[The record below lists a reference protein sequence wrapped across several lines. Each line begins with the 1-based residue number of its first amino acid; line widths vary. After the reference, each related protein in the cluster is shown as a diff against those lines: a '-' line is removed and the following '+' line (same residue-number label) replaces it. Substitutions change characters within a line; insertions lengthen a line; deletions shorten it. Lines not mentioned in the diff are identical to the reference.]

1 MQNEAG
7 KGNGPIQDFL
17 LTDIIGVDVV
27 LNGKRIGKLS
37 DIVVVDRDK
46 VAEVT
51 DIIVT
56 RPFGNHSL
64 IVPWPKVKS
73 MTAKVIVIDLENVT
87 KYEAEPPEGSILLK
101 DHILDKK
108 VLDMEDNIVE
118 IVYDLKLM
126 MKNNR
131 LYVTYVDSDKHAR
144 LRRVGMRRLAE
155 VMRKR
160 AGETEDV
167 MIPWFY
173 VQSMPTDLS
182 SFKGD
187 VRLKVLKEK
196 LNDLPPVDLA
206 DILEELDHDQRL
218 AVFHQLDTEQASDTL
233 EEINPNVQR
242 SLISSLRRE
251 KVAELIDLMTPGQA
265 ADVLAA
271 LPSMDAREIID
282 LMNEDNAVK
291 IRSILEKQDE
301 NILNFTSL
309 NFLAMFPDET
319 AEQARSEYQSIAKSK
334 DVVMYIY
341 VVDENDK
348 LLGVLDI
355 KELLK
360 ADEKALLGDVMVK
373 NVISLGLDS
382 TLRDASRIFA
392 RYDFRAVPVTDD
404 EGRIVGV
411 VPYRDVMKL
420 THHFV
425 E

>member
-73 MTAKVIVIDLENVT
+73 MTAKVIVIDLENIT

>member
-1 MQNEAG
+1 MQNKTG
-7 KGNGPIQDFL
+7 NGNGPSQDFL
-17 LTDIIGVDVV
+17 LTDIIGADVF
-27 LNGKRIGKLS
+27 LQGKRIGKLS
-37 DIVVVDRDK
+37 DVMVVDKDK

-51 DIIVT
+51 NIIVS

-64 IVPWPKVKS
+64 VVPWPKVKS
-73 MTAKVIVIDLENVT
+73 MTQKEVIIDLEDIA
-87 KYEAEPPEGSILLK
+87 KYETEPPEGSILLK

-126 MKNNR
+126 MKNGR

-144 LRRVGMRRLAE
+144 LRRIGMRRLAE

-173 VQSMPTDLS
+173 VQSLPTDIS
-182 SFKGD
+182 TFKGD
-187 VRLKVLKEK
+187 VKLKVLKDK

-242 SLISSLRRE
+242 SLVSSLRRE

-271 LPSMDAREIID
+271 LPSLDAREIID
-282 LMNEDNAVK
+282 LMNGDNAIK

-309 NFLAMFPDET
+309 NFLAMSPDET

-334 DVVMYIY
+334 DVVMYLY

-360 ADEKALLGDVMVK
+360 ADENALLGDVMVK

-382 TLRDASRIFA
+382 TLRDASKIFA
-392 RYDFRAVPVTDD
+392 RYDFRALPVTDD

>member
-1 MQNEAG
+1 MQNKIG
-7 KGNGPIQDFL
+7 NGNGPSQDFL
-17 LTDIIGVDVV
+17 LTDIIGADVV
-27 LNGKRIGKLS
+27 LKGKRIGKLS
-37 DIVVVDRDK
+37 DVMVVDKDK

-51 DIIVT
+51 NIIIS

-64 IVPWPKVKS
+64 VVPWSMVKS
-73 MTAKVIVIDLENVT
+73 MTQKEVIIDLEDMV
-87 KYEAEPPEGSILLK
+87 KYETEPPEGSVLLK

-126 MKNNR
+126 MKNGR

-144 LRRVGMRRLAE
+144 LRRLGMRRLAE

-173 VQSMPTDLS
+173 VQSLPTDIS
-182 SFKGD
+182 TFKGD
-187 VRLKVLKEK
+187 VKLKVLKDK

-242 SLISSLRRE
+242 SLVSSLRRE

-271 LPSMDAREIID
+271 LPSLDAREIID
-282 LMNEDNAVK
+282 LMNGDNAVK

-309 NFLAMFPDET
+309 NFLAMSPNET
-319 AEQARSEYQSIAKSK
+319 AEQARNEYQTIAKSK
-334 DVVMYIY
+334 DVVMYLY

-360 ADEKALLGDVMVK
+360 ADEKALLGDVMVR
-373 NVISLGLDS
+373 NIISLGLDS
-382 TLRDASRIFA
+382 TLRDASKVFA

>member
-73 MTAKVIVIDLENVT
+73 MTAKVIVIDLENIT

-382 TLRDASRIFA
+382 TLRDASKIFA

>member
-1 MQNEAG
+1 MQNDAG
-7 KGNGPIQDFL
+7 KGNGPGQDFL

-37 DIVVVDRDK
+37 DIVIVDRDK

-51 DIIVT
+51 DIIVS

-64 IVPWPKVKS
+64 MVPWPKVKS
-73 MTAKVIVIDLENVT
+73 MTAKVIVIDLENIT

-126 MKNNR
+126 MKNGR

-144 LRRVGMRRLAE
+144 LRRIGMRRLAE

-173 VQSMPTDLS
+173 VQSLPTDIS
-182 SFKGD
+182 TFKGD
-187 VRLKVLKEK
+187 VKLKVLKDK

-218 AVFHQLDTEQASDTL
+218 AAFHQLDTEQASDAL

-242 SLISSLRRE
+242 ALISSLKRE

-265 ADVLAA
+265 ADVLAV
-271 LPSMDAREIID
+271 LPSMDAREIIE
-282 LMNEDNAVK
+282 LINEDNAAK

-309 NFLAMFPDET
+309 NFLAISPNET
-319 AEQARSEYQSIAKSK
+319 AEQARNEYQTIAKSK
-334 DVVMYIY
+334 DVVMYLY
-341 VVDENDK
+341 VVDESDR

-355 KELLK
+355 KELLR
-360 ADEKALLGDVMVK
+360 ADDMALIKDVMIK
-373 NVISLGLDS
+373 SLISLDLDS
-382 TLRDASRIFA
+382 TLRDASTIFA
-392 RYDFRAVPVTDD
+392 RYDFRAIPVTDD
-404 EGRIVGV
+404 DGRIVGV
-411 VPYRDVMKL
+411 VPYRDVMRL